1 MKTKFFKVNLCLFSV
16 LYFVSMQSLALGG
29 TDLAQN
35 AKKLGTIVDNVG
47 VVLVSVFLGIA
58 GLYVASGSQEG
69 TRKFSYG
76 LIGTI
81 LFFCAGA
88 LVAALK
94 VLK

>member
-1 MKTKFFKVNLCLFSV
+1 MKKLNANKYLTLVVYLSCS
-16 LYFVSMQSLALGG
+16 SLMAA
-29 TDLAQN
+29 TDLASN
-35 AKKLGTIVDNVG
+35 AKKLGNIVDNVG